1 MTTYLLALSM
11 VVSSVFLFTSKT
23 EQSRVVA
30 IHRPLVITQ
39 DRKTP
44 AYYVYQ
50 QTQNLQLRSPAAVE
64 NEITNTR
71 TTFLSNLSLPQAT
84 EKIELAAMTF
94 SRKEALAQLEATYLT
109 ASNVINK
116 AINED
121 TQNLAYEKVFV
132 SQPVATPLSEQAS
145 EVPALSPSK
154 KWATI
159 KGKFELKD
167 GVGIV
172 DHYIELKRVEEGQV
186 RELGRIDLTAGAYSI
201 DIESPQ
207 GYLIAQIKDRTGF
220 LIGEDRQKLIN
231 LQSRGNYFEGPFI
244 RVGNPETIAANLA
257 DPKRDVA
264 SKTGASS
271 FASKTTTAKSNAV
284 TSSSISV
291 SLFDNQTTL
300 SKASDV
306 FSNVSR
312 YSSTISRIFDPSRIY
327 KNITSIRH
335 TGEKTETP
343 VFTSKWLAGVT
354 QYISDAQKIE
364 FKDKNIPVIIGRVLS
379 NGKSIADA
387 QVQIESVPG
396 VTAIYFD
403 QFMIPSFAL
412 QGTSENG
419 YFMFIGVEPA
429 AYTIVATKLDIV
441 FGSQMF
447 IAEEDA
453 IAFQNINSVSI
464 PRTKVI
470 RSFDA
475 FTSEPVTADV
485 VFAESEEAVETDGG
499 TAVIKTLTELG
510 VAEFVV
516 RTNDRKYLPIRNVQN
531 ARQEYVHIPLIQQS
545 WLAAIKN
552 AKAIP
557 ELANTGIIIGFTTD
571 LVYDAYLA
579 TDSYDKNNIVY
590 FDHYGQL
597 TSAPTQGG
605 GFILYNVPVG
615 AREVILQEKS
625 LDKIYSQVVNVVN
638 QQISVSHFLA
648 D

>member
-1 MTTYLLALSM
+1 M
-11 VVSSVFLFTSKT
+11 SSVFLFTSKT

-39 DRKTP
+39 ERKTP

-50 QTQNLQLRSPAAVE
+50 QTQNLQQRKLAVVE
-64 NEITNTR
+64 EDINTSSK
-71 TTFLSNLSLPQAT
+71 TTFLSNLSLPAT
-84 EKIELAAMTF
+84 SDTIEVRPMSFT
-94 SRKEALAQLEATYLT
+94 RKEVLAHLETNYRTAL
-109 ASNVINK
+109 NDINK

-121 TQNLAYEKVFV
+121 TQNLAYEKVYA
-132 SQPVATPLSEQAS
+132 SLPTATPLVQQGR
-145 EVPALSPSK
+145 EVAALSPSK

-207 GYLIAQIKDRTGF
+207 GYLIARIKDRSGF
-220 LIGEDRQKLIN
+220 VIGEDRQKLIN

-257 DPKRDVA
+257 DPNREQD
-264 SKTGASS
+264 SKTNVSAFSS
-271 FASKTTTAKSNAV
+271 KAVSAKNKNE
-284 TSSSISV
+284 TSLSVSV

-300 SKASDV
+300 SKASDA

-312 YSSTISRIFDPSRIY
+312 YSSTISRVFDPSRIY
-327 KNITSIRH
+327 KNITTIRH
-335 TGEKTETP
+335 TGDKTETP
-343 VFTSKWLAGVT
+343 VFTSKWTAGVV
-354 QYISDAQKIE
+354 QYISDVQKIQ
-364 FKDKNIPVIIGRVLS
+364 FKDKNIPVIMGRILS
-379 NGKSIADA
+379 NGSPVAEA
-387 QVQIESVPG
+387 QVQIESQPS
-396 VTAIYFD
+396 VTPIYFD
-403 QFMIPSFAL
+403 QFMIPSFTR

-429 AYTIVATKLDIV
+429 AYTIVASKRDIV
-441 FGSQMF
+441 LGSQIF

-453 IAFQNINSVSI
+453 IALQNISSVSI

-475 FTSEPVTADV
+475 FTSEPAAADIV
-485 VFAESEEAVETDGG
+485 LAESEEAIETDAG
-499 TAVIKTLTELG
+499 TAVIKTLTEFGL
-510 VAEFVV
+510 AEFVV
-516 RTNDRKYLPIRNVQN
+516 RTNDRKYLPIRYVQN
-531 ARQEYVHIPLIQQS
+531 ARLEYVHIPLIQQD

-552 AKAIP
+552 AKALP
-557 ELANTGIIIGFTTD
+557 ELANTGIVIGFTTD

-579 TDSYDKNNIVY
+579 TDDYDKNNIVY
-590 FDHYGQL
+590 FDHYGQP
-597 TSAPTQGG
+597 TSKPNLGG

-615 AREVILQEKS
+615 AREVILQEKGV
-625 LDKIYSQVVNVVN
+625 DKIYSQVVNVVN